1 MLFIFNGT
9 DPDLSRP
16 MNHSMIVGRESFRYP
31 LRLPKIFWY
40 FGNYRIRQELS
51 FIFFPFGD
59 LFGCSTKAVAGKV
72 QKLQNRAARVLTS
85 ASYDSSTDFLLDK
98 LGWKYLKT
106 QRKIAKGTMV
116 YKALN
121 GLAPNYLAQMFTERS
136 RITYYTLRDTSD
148 KLALPQPRTNYMKT
162 TLWNSLPVEARRD
175 IPYLNLRRTAATFF
189 DNFKFFNVYTY
200 VTALMK
206 TRCNVCLLH

>member
-1 MLFIFNGT
+1 M
-9 DPDLSRP
+9 
-16 MNHSMIVGRESFRYP
+16 
-31 LRLPKIFWY
+31 
-40 FGNYRIRQELS
+40 
-51 FIFFPFGD
+51 
-59 LFGCSTKAVAGKV
+59 AGKI

-85 ASYDSSTDFLLDK
+85 ASYDTSTDFLLDK

-106 QRKIAKGTMV
+106 QRKVAKGTMV

-121 GLAPNYLAQMFTERS
+121 GLAPNYVYLAQMFTERS

-162 TLWNSLPVEARRD
+162 ARWKSLPIEARRD
-175 IPYLNLRRTAATFF
+175 LPYLNLRRTAATFF
-189 DNFKFFNVYTY
+189 HNFKFFHCIYTY

-206 TRCNVCLLH
+206 TRCNVCLLHQYCLFLVRNVVIVRVYTCIVVYANPDESTVFK